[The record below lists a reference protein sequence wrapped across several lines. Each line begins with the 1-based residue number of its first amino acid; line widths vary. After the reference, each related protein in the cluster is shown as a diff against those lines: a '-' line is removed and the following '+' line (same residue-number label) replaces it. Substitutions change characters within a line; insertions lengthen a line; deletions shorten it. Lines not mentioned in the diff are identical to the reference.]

1 MDQQRLRF
9 TFGKGGALV
18 YTSHL
23 DLLRVWERSLRR
35 AGLPLSYS
43 RGFNPRPKLQLAAA
57 LPLGTTGAAEILDV
71 WLERRLPL
79 GDVLRALLPVLA
91 PGLSVSE
98 VLDIPLDEQALQ
110 PRITSAEYGVAVEW
124 DASAETVRAAI
135 ECLLAAPEL
144 PSARRGQHYDLRPLI
159 EALWLECADGS
170 EVRLGMRLA
179 ARASATARP
188 EAVLEALGVGQAA
201 VRFDRRRLIW

>member
-9 TFGKGGALV
+9 TFAKGGALV

-57 LPLGTTGAAEILDV
+57 LPLGATGSAEILDV
-71 WLERRLPL
+71 WLGRRLPL

-110 PRITSAEYGVAVEW
+110 PRITSAEYGVIVEW
-124 DASAETVRAAI
+124 DASAETVQTGI
-135 ECLLAAPEL
+135 ECLLAALEL

-159 EALWLECADGS
+159 EALWLEHADGS

-188 EAVLEALGVGQAA
+188 EAVLEAFGVGQAA
-201 VRFDRRRLIW
+201 ARFDRRRLIW